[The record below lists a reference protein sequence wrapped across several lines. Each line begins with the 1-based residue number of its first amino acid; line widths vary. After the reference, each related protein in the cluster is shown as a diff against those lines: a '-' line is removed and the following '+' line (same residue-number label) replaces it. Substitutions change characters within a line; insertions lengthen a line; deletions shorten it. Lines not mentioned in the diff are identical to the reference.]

1 MAKTSHSSPLPVAPV
16 SFEKALHELED
27 IVHSMEAGEMPLED
41 SLVAYQRGM
50 GLLKYCQDQ
59 LGSAEQKIR
68 VLENGVLHDFA
79 PDAGDE
85 TR

>member
-1 MAKTSHSSPLPVAPV
+1 MAKTPHSSSLPVTPA
-16 SFEKALHELED
+16 SFEKALRELED

-41 SLVAYQRGM
+41 SLAAYQRGM

-68 VLENGVLHDFA
+68 VLENGVLRDFA

>member
-1 MAKTSHSSPLPVAPV
+1 
-16 SFEKALHELED
+16 
-27 IVHSMEAGEMPLED
+27 MPLED
-41 SLVAYQRGM
+41 SLAAYQRGM

-68 VLENGVLHDFA
+68 VLENGVLRDFA